1 MAILKP
7 CMELD
12 ITPVSTTLAKLYKL
26 MFLFLLTFVEAV
38 LDFFFEELC
47 KLGHTDPIFIK
58 L

>member
-47 KLGHTDPIFIK
+47 KLGHTDPTFIK